1 MAEASKAKSPAPR
14 KRKKIKY
21 ATGEDEFVETG
32 QTTLLTHPGAQ
43 VPWQENPDNPMS
55 PDFIPVAKRTEQQK
69 ARWWALLEKRKR
81 KVSHGVY

>member
-14 KRKKIKY
+14 KRKIKY

-32 QTTLLTHPGAQ
+32 RSVLTHPGAE
-43 VPWQENPDNPMS
+43 VPWQESPDNPMS

-69 ARWWALLEKRKR
+69 ARWWALLNKRKR
-81 KVSHGVY
+81 KASHGVY